1 MPAPRPLD
9 PAIVPAVAEPD
20 APGAFDLVG
29 ASGPVVVLAAHPD
42 DETLGAGSLIAQ
54 LVRHGRAVT
63 VVVVTDG
70 AASHPRSTSTPAGSL
85 RELRLAEARAAL
97 DELVGLGDPAGLR
110 HRAEQSAQSAPSAQS
125 AQSAQSALS
134 AQSAQSAL
142 IELVALGVPDGG
154 LREAR
159 DDVHRQLA
167 DLLSERRPV
176 LVLAPWRGDGHRD
189 HRVLGE
195 VAAELVGG
203 DGSAL
208 PDARLLEY
216 PIWMWHWGGPD
227 HPDVPW
233 DALVRV
239 DGGEEAGLAK
249 QRALARYSSQVLPL
263 SDRPGDEAVLRPDF
277 VEHFVGGAEVFV
289 EAPAP
294 APEPEPAP
302 EDPLEGGHSGSRAG
316 RAEPALDATDPP
328 STDSTL
334 ALAPAPEHV
343 PADTLAPSFDATHAR
358 RDDPWGVTTRWYERR
373 KRALVLAS
381 LPDERLGRVLEIG
394 CSIGVVT
401 EQLALRADSVLAVDV
416 SSVAVERARARLAAQ
431 PHVRVEVADVSAGL
445 PQGDHELDLV
455 VLGEV
460 GYYLSPE
467 ALGALLVDVD
477 RVLAPGGSLVACHW
491 RHGADDFA
499 QGGDEVHEALA
510 AWARDS
516 GLTRVVGHVEEDFLL
531 DVFSRDPRSVASRTG
546 LR

>member
-1 MPAPRPLD
+1 MVIFDAREPGTSAATWRGDARWATLPAPRPLD
-9 PAIVPAVAEPD
+9 HATAPAVAEPD
-20 APGAFDLVG
+20 APGAFDLVSG
-29 ASGPVVVLAAHPD
+29 PGPVVVLAAHPD

-70 AASHPRSTSTPAGSL
+70 AASHPQSTSTPADAL
-85 RELRLAEARAAL
+85 RQLRLDEARAAL
-97 DELVGLGDPAGLR
+97 DELGDGV
-110 HRAEQSAQSAPSAQS
+110 
-125 AQSAQSALS
+125 
-134 AQSAQSAL
+134 
-142 IELVALGVPDGG
+142 ELVTLGVADGG

-159 DDVHRQLA
+159 DEVRRQLV
-167 DLLSERRPV
+167 DLLAARLPV
-176 LVLAPWRGDGHRD
+176 LVLAPWRRDGHRD

-195 VAAELVGG
+195 VAAELVAG

-208 PDARLLEY
+208 PHARLLEY
-216 PIWMWHWGGPD
+216 PIWMWHWGGPG

-239 DGGEEAGLAK
+239 EGDEEAGLAK

-263 SDRPGDEAVLRPDF
+263 SDRAGDEAVLRPDF

-294 APEPEPAP
+294 APAP
-302 EDPLEGGHSGSRAG
+302 GP
-316 RAEPALDATDPP
+316 
-328 STDSTL
+328 
-334 ALAPAPEHV
+334 APAP
-343 PADTLAPSFDATHAR
+343 APSFDATHAR

-401 EQLALRADSVLAVDV
+401 EQLAPRADSVLAVDV
-416 SSVAVERARARLAAQ
+416 SSVAVERARERLAGH

-445 PQGDHELDLV
+445 PDDELDLV

-460 GYYLSPE
+460 GYYLSPD
-467 ALGALLVDVD
+467 ALGRLLADVD
-477 RVLAPGGSLVACHW
+477 RVLAPGGSIAACHW
-491 RHGADDFA
+491 RHGADDFE

-510 AWARDS
+510 AWARAA
-516 GLTRVVGHVEEDFLL
+516 GLTRVVAHVEEDFLL
-531 DVFSRDPRSVASRTG
+531 DVWSRDPRSVAARTG

>member
-1 MPAPRPLD
+1 
-9 PAIVPAVAEPD
+9 
-20 APGAFDLVG
+20 
-29 ASGPVVVLAAHPD
+29 
-42 DETLGAGSLIAQ
+42 
-54 LVRHGRAVT
+54 
-63 VVVVTDG
+63 
-70 AASHPRSTSTPAGSL
+70 
-85 RELRLAEARAAL
+85 
-97 DELVGLGDPAGLR
+97 
-110 HRAEQSAQSAPSAQS
+110 
-125 AQSAQSALS
+125 
-134 AQSAQSAL
+134 
-142 IELVALGVPDGG
+142 
-154 LREAR
+154 
-159 DDVHRQLA
+159 
-167 DLLSERRPV
+167 
-176 LVLAPWRGDGHRD
+176 
-189 HRVLGE
+189 
-195 VAAELVGG
+195 
-203 DGSAL
+203 
-208 PDARLLEY
+208 
-216 PIWMWHWGGPD
+216 MWHWGGPD

-239 DGGEEAGLAK
+239 DGDEEAGLAK

-289 EAPAP
+289 EAPADAS
-294 APEPEPAP
+294 APE
-302 EDPLEGGHSGSRAG
+302 
-316 RAEPALDATDPP
+316 
-328 STDSTL
+328 
-334 ALAPAPEHV
+334 
-343 PADTLAPSFDATHAR
+343 LAPSFDATHAR

-416 SSVAVERARARLAAQ
+416 SSVAVERARERLAAQ

-445 PQGDHELDLV
+445 PQGDHGLDLV

-510 AWARDS
+510 AWARDA

-531 DVFSRDPRSVASRTG
+531 DVFSRDPRSVATRTG

>member
-1 MPAPRPLD
+1 VVSFDAREPGTSVATWRSDPRWATLPAPRPLD
-9 PAIVPAVAEPD
+9 PALVPAVAEPD

-97 DELVGLGDPAGLR
+97 DELAGLGDPAGL
-110 HRAEQSAQSAPSAQS
+110 HVPAGQGAP
-125 AQSAQSALS
+125 
-134 AQSAQSAL
+134 
-142 IELVALGVPDGG
+142 IELVALGVADGG

-159 DDVHRQLA
+159 DEVRRQLA
-167 DLLSERRPV
+167 DLLAERRPA

-239 DGGEEAGLAK
+239 DGDEEAGLAK

-294 APEPEPAP
+294 APAPEPTT
-302 EDPLEGGHSGSRAG
+302 S
-316 RAEPALDATDPP
+316 AEATFD
-328 STDSTL
+328 
-334 ALAPAPEHV
+334 
-343 PADTLAPSFDATHAR
+343 LAPSFDATHAR

-416 SSVAVERARARLAAQ
+416 SSVAVERARERLAAQ

-510 AWARDS
+510 AWARDA

>member
-1 MPAPRPLD
+1 VVSFDAREAGTSVATWRSDPRWAALPAPRPLD
-9 PAIVPAVAEPD
+9 PATVPAVAEPD

-29 ASGPVVVLAAHPD
+29 ASGAVVVLAAHPD

-54 LVRHGRAVT
+54 LVRNGRAVT

-70 AASHPRSTSTPAGSL
+70 AASHPRSTSTPSGSL
-85 RELRLAEARAAL
+85 RGLRLAEARAAL
-97 DELVGLGDPAGLR
+97 DELAGLGEPAGGGAR
-110 HRAEQSAQSAPSAQS
+110 
-125 AQSAQSALS
+125 
-134 AQSAQSAL
+134 
-142 IELVALGVPDGG
+142 IELIALGVADGG

-159 DDVHRQLA
+159 DDVRRRLA
-167 DLLSERRPV
+167 DLLAERRPV

-203 DGSAL
+203 DASAL
-208 PDARLLEY
+208 PDAGLLEY
-216 PIWMWHWGGPD
+216 PIWMWHWGGPG

-239 DGGEEAGLAK
+239 DGDEEAGLAK
-249 QRALARYSSQVLPL
+249 QRALSRYSSQVLPL

-294 APEPEPAP
+294 APAPADGP
-302 EDPLEGGHSGSRAG
+302 
-316 RAEPALDATDPP
+316 PAADA
-328 STDSTL
+328 
-334 ALAPAPEHV
+334 ALAPG
-343 PADTLAPSFDATHAR
+343 FDATHAR

-401 EQLALRADSVLAVDV
+401 EQLAPRADSVLAVDV
-416 SSVAVERARARLAAQ
+416 SSVAVERARERLGAH
-431 PHVRVEVADVSAGL
+431 PHVRVEVADVSDGL
-445 PQGDHELDLV
+445 PQGDAELDLV

-467 ALGALLVDVD
+467 ALGSLLAEVD

-499 QGGDEVHEALA
+499 QSGDEVHEALA
-510 AWARDS
+510 AWATDA
-516 GLTRVVGHVEEDFLL
+516 GLTRVVVHVEEDFLL
-531 DVFSRDPRSVASRTG
+531 DVFSRDPRSVAARTG

>member
-1 MPAPRPLD
+1 VVSFDAREAGTPVATWRSDPRWAALPAPRPLD
-9 PAIVPAVAEPD
+9 PALVPAVAEPD

-70 AASHPRSTSTPAGSL
+70 AASHPDSTSTPAESL

-97 DELVGLGDPAGLR
+97 DELGAAGDGGG
-110 HRAEQSAQSAPSAQS
+110 AE
-125 AQSAQSALS
+125 
-134 AQSAQSAL
+134 
-142 IELVALGVPDGG
+142 IELVALGVADGA
-154 LREAR
+154 LREAA
-159 DDVHRQLA
+159 DDVRRQLS
-167 DLLSERRPV
+167 DLLAARQPV
-176 LVLAPWRGDGHRD
+176 LVVAPWRGDGHRD

-216 PIWMWHWGGPD
+216 PIWMWHWGSPD

-233 DALVRV
+233 DSLVRV
-239 DGGEEAGLAK
+239 HGDEEAGLAK
-249 QRALARYSSQVLPL
+249 QRALARYASQVQPL

-289 EAPAP
+289 EQPAP
-294 APEPEPAP
+294 A
-302 EDPLEGGHSGSRAG
+302 
-316 RAEPALDATDPP
+316 P
-328 STDSTL
+328 STDSTHE
-334 ALAPAPEHV
+334 LAPA
-343 PADTLAPSFDATHAR
+343 FDATHAR

-401 EQLALRADSVLAVDV
+401 EQLAARADSVVAVDV
-416 SSVAVERARARLAAQ
+416 SSVAVERARVRLAAQ

-445 PQGDHELDLV
+445 PEGEADLV

-467 ALGALLVDVD
+467 VLGRMLADVD

-510 AWARDS
+510 AWARRA

-531 DVFSRDPRSVASRTG
+531 DVFSRDPRSVAARTG

>member
-1 MPAPRPLD
+1 MVSFDAREPGTSVATWRSDPRWATLPAPRPLD

-54 LVRHGRAVT
+54 LVRQGRAVT

-97 DELVGLGDPAGLR
+97 DELVDPAGLG
-110 HRAEQSAQSAPSAQS
+110 AP
-125 AQSAQSALS
+125 
-134 AQSAQSAL
+134 
-142 IELVALGVPDGG
+142 IELVALGVADGG

-159 DDVHRQLA
+159 DVVRRQLA
-167 DLLSERRPV
+167 DLLAERRPV

-239 DGGEEAGLAK
+239 DGDEEVGLAK
-249 QRALARYSSQVLPL
+249 QRALVRYSSQVLPL

-294 APEPEPAP
+294 EPAP
-302 EDPLEGGHSGSRAG
+302 AS
-316 RAEPALDATDPP
+316 
-328 STDSTL
+328 
-334 ALAPAPEHV
+334 V

-416 SSVAVERARARLAAQ
+416 SSVAVGRARERLAAQ

-445 PQGDHELDLV
+445 PRGDHALDLV

-510 AWARDS
+510 AWARDA

>member
-1 MPAPRPLD
+1 MVSFDAREPATSVATWRSDPRWATLPAPRPLD

-97 DELVGLGDPAGLR
+97 DELAGLGDPAG
-110 HRAEQSAQSAPSAQS
+110 QGAP
-125 AQSAQSALS
+125 
-134 AQSAQSAL
+134 
-142 IELVALGVPDGG
+142 IELVALGVADGG

-159 DDVHRQLA
+159 DHVRRQLA
-167 DLLSERRPV
+167 DLLTERRPV

-233 DALVRV
+233 DAFVRV
-239 DGGEEAGLAK
+239 DGDEEAGLAK

-294 APEPEPAP
+294 AAAPAP
-302 EDPLEGGHSGSRAG
+302 APAPAPAREDSLEGGRSASGAG
-316 RAEPALDATDPP
+316 RAEPAVGPEDPP
-328 STDSTL
+328 SADSTL
-334 ALAPAPEHV
+334 ELAPAPERV

-416 SSVAVERARARLAAQ
+416 SSVAVERARERLAAQ

-445 PQGDHELDLV
+445 PQRDHELDLV

-499 QGGDEVHEALA
+499 QGGDEVHA
-510 AWARDS
+510 ARAAGARDS

-531 DVFSRDPRSVASRTG
+531 DVFSRDPRSVASRTD

>member
-1 MPAPRPLD
+1 VSFDAREPGTSVATWRSDPRWATLPAPRPLD
-9 PAIVPAVAEPD
+9 PATVPAVAEPD

-85 RELRLAEARAAL
+85 RELRLSEARAAL
-97 DELVGLGDPAGLR
+97 DELGPGV
-110 HRAEQSAQSAPSAQS
+110 E
-125 AQSAQSALS
+125 
-134 AQSAQSAL
+134 L
-142 IELVALGVPDGG
+142 IALGVPDGA

-159 DDVHRQLA
+159 DDVRSQLA
-167 DLLSERRPV
+167 HLLAERRPV

-239 DGGEEAGLAK
+239 DGDEEAGLAK

-289 EAPAP
+289 EAPSPVP
-294 APEPEPAP
+294 APTP
-302 EDPLEGGHSGSRAG
+302 S
-316 RAEPALDATDPP
+316 AEATF
-328 STDSTL
+328 
-334 ALAPAPEHV
+334 E
-343 PADTLAPSFDATHAR
+343 LAPSFDATHAR

-416 SSVAVERARARLAAQ
+416 SSVAVERARERLAAQ

-445 PQGDHELDLV
+445 PQRDHELDLV

-499 QGGDEVHEALA
+499 QGGHEVHEALA